1 MLITEDF
8 SLISITSF
16 ISYKLLTFTK
26 KKTLFFYFKL
36 YPINCIRLKL
46 L

>member
-26 KKTLFFYFKL
+26 KKLFSS
-36 YPINCIRLKL
+36 ISNCIPSIAYV
-46 L
+46 